1 MKKFL
6 QLIILIPILI
16 FAQESAYKNEITG
29 VENQWHSISL
39 NEDVLSK
46 VSENLS
52 DLRIYSVSPTYDTLE
67 IPYFLA
73 EQNTLEEK
81 SGINFKI
88 INRSHKDNQNYFT
101 FKLKEIKEINEIIL
115 DFKQE
120 NFNWKIDL
128 QGSNDQKEWFDI
140 LEDYRILS
148 ILNKLTDYSF
158 TTLKFPNSEYAYYRI
173 NVKNEKKVRLKSA
186 TLQKTF
192 ERKIDLEEI
201 ENEYS
206 IVNDKKNKATVIDL
220 KFENRLP
227 ISEIELFFSDDI
239 DYQRSVNFEYLVD
252 SFKTEKGWRYSYRSI
267 TNSYVSS
274 LGENKYFIDAVY
286 TKALKITIYNLD
298 NQALNL
304 KDIKTKSLKYI
315 LVARF
320 LESNNQHFM
329 TYGNTELRSPNYD
342 IKNFKKNISTEL
354 DELDLG
360 KQISL
365 LQGDIAK
372 ESIVTKW
379 WLWAI
384 IILIIALLGYS
395 TLGMLKKAE

>member
-1 MKKFL
+1 
-6 QLIILIPILI
+6 
-16 FAQESAYKNEITG
+16 
-29 VENQWHSISL
+29 VE
-39 NEDVLSK
+39 
-46 VSENLS
+46 ENLS
-52 DLRIYSVSPTYDTLE
+52 DLRIYSVSPTSDTLE

-101 FKLKEIKEINEIIL
+101 FKLKEIKEINEIVL

-120 NFNWKIDL
+120 NFNWRIDL

-158 TTLKFPNSEYAYYRI
+158 ATLRFPNSEFAYYRM

-206 IVNDKKNKATVIDL
+206 IINDKKNKATVIDL

-286 TKALKITIYNLD
+286 TNALRITIYNLD
-298 NQALNL
+298 NQPLNL
-304 KDIKTKSLKYI
+304 KDIKTKLLKYI

-320 LESNNQHFM
+320 LEINNQYFI
-329 TYGNTELRSPNYD
+329 TYGNAELRSPSYD
-342 IKNFKKNISTEL
+342 IKNFKKNIPTEL

-365 LQGDIAK
+365 LQGDRAE

-395 TLGMLKKAE
+395 TLGMLKKVE

>member
-239 DYQRSVNFEYLVD
+239 DYQRSVNFVYLVD